1 MKNKDKK
8 ALRDMSIAD
17 LNTKLGELEKAFA
30 KSQMEKRVGKLTDLR
45 TGSKLADDIARVK
58 TVITAKE
65 MEA

>member
-1 MKNKDKK
+1 MKNKDKQ
-8 ALRDMSIAD
+8 ALREMTIAD
-17 LNTKLGELEKAFA
+17 LQTKLGELEKAFA
-30 KSQMEKRVGKLTDLR
+30 NSQMEKKVGKLTDLR